1 MRLSDVCQLRKGSSI
16 AEWDEGDTVMSEG
29 REDRNNGQFLPTT
42 KAAGGDE
49 HASKLAIQLALLP
62 EVAGTIKECL

>member
-1 MRLSDVCQLRKGSSI
+1 
-16 AEWDEGDTVMSEG
+16 MSEG